1 MNLESL
7 HQQLDSIGTM
17 TEALRWAAS
26 QVPPARFLTAIG
38 QDEFTFD
45 VVVRVD
51 SLTYVVF
58 DTT

>member
-1 MNLESL
+1 MSPL
-7 HQQLDSIGTM
+7 LDELRPVASM
-17 TEALRWAAS
+17 AEALRWA
-26 QVPPARFLTAIG
+26 QDRNPPARFLKAVG

-51 SLTYVVF
+51 PATYVVF